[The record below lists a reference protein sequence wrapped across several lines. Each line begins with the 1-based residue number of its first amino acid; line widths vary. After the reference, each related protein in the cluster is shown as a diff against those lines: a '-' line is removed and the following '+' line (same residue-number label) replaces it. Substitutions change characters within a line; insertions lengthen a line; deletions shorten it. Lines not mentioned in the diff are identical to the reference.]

1 MPAEFEDEETALI
14 KHLQP
19 DLQNVNEDV
28 EEKINAVMVEVLKEE
43 GLDMACEKLTEIN
56 DKLNEIKEDME
67 PKAIATII
75 VQAIEMGESFLTF
88 VKAALKIYYGI

>member
-19 DLQNVNEDV
+19 DLKNVNEDV

-67 PKAIATII
+67 PKAIATKI

>member
-19 DLQNVNEDV
+19 DLKNVNEDV